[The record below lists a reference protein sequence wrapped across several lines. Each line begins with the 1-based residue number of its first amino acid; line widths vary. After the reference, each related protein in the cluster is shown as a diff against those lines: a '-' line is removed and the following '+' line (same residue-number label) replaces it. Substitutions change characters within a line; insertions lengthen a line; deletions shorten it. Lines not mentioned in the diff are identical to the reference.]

1 MRLPD
6 GFQGSSE
13 WKLMKNS
20 KLETVEPEDQ
30 LFALEEHL
38 AGALKPITPPQE
50 LVSRLRERIRFP
62 QREEIV
68 WRLGNWRRLFLV
80 YGGVMSGMLVVITV
94 ARAFFY
100 FFGRRHM

>member
-1 MRLPD
+1 
-6 GFQGSSE
+6 
-13 WKLMKNS
+13 MKTS
-20 KLETVEPEDQ
+20 KMESVKPEDQ

-38 AGALKPITPPQE
+38 AGALKPITPPRE

-62 QREEIV
+62 QPEEIV
-68 WRLGNWRRLFLV
+68 FQLGNWRRLFLV
-80 YGGVMSGMLVVITV
+80 YGGVMSGMLVIITI